1 MGNIPFGVSEE
12 EMMDYFNQQMHLSRL
27 AEADGNPILA
37 CQVNLD
43 KISEFVLEFR
53 LVLNLLT

>member
-1 MGNIPFGVSEE
+1 MGNIPSGVSEE

-27 AEADGNPILA
+27 AQADGNPILA

-43 KISEFVLEFR
+43 KISELVLEFR
-53 LVLNLLT
+53 LV